1 MKTKIIKKYPWQVIL
16 YVLSLIVS
24 LGVPYAIA
32 LLIDKI
38 ILAND
43 FSNLLGWFFPVLGI
57 AIVSSILTF
66 YFIHFTI
73 IKAMITNAVKLG
85 INSVKKLLRIPV
97 IEYSKKEKSY
107 YLNVVT
113 NSSFTYGEAHA
124 AVYLQLI
131 ASIICV
137 LIILGVVFFI
147 NPILSVVF
155 ILYIPIVIFSTHSQT
170 GKLARMHT
178 RAIEKQDVFLNSIK
192 NIIDHKREIN
202 ALNET
207 EFFTNRYSKHMYTW
221 QKFVMKYN
229 FLHVLT
235 MTLPSFLAKIYGIIY
250 LLVGTYLVSTN
261 DITPGILVM
270 GFQYLQLI
278 SEPIN
283 SVAQVYIK
291 LKANKEHI
299 VRVDELDME
308 KEIDEDYES
317 KKTIKDDYIMKAEDF
332 KIYLDE
338 EEKNLLFS
346 IDSLDIP
353 SVGLY
358 LIKGKNGT
366 GKSMLLNL
374 ILGFINTKWTT
385 GSFSINADISNT
397 GYLTYPLFFINGTF
411 DENIFSREYDKEL
424 LNVLNIDFNSK
435 DITNNPVNLS
445 LGQQQ
450 KIALLRVL
458 SSPKPFMFFDEPNS
472 NLDKETQASIRDY
485 INELKSKCGIVVIT
499 HDNSLDDIADGIY
512 EITDNMLIKQR

>member
-24 LGVPYAIA
+24 LVVPYAIS
-32 LLIDKI
+32 LLIDNI
-38 ILAND
+38 ILANN
-43 FSNLLGWFFPVLGI
+43 FSNLLGWFFPVLAI
-57 AIVSSILTF
+57 AIVSSVLTF

-73 IKAMITNAVKLG
+73 IKAIVNSSMKLSINAVK
-85 INSVKKLLRIPV
+85 KMLRIPV

-113 NSSFTYGEAHA
+113 NSAFTYGNVHA
-124 AVYLQLI
+124 SVYLQLI
-131 ASIICV
+131 ASAICV
-137 LIILGVVFFI
+137 LVVLGVVLYI
-147 NPILSVVF
+147 NPILCAVF
-155 ILYIPIVIFSTHSQT
+155 VLYIPIVIFSTQSQT
-170 GKLARMHT
+170 GKLARMQSD
-178 RAIEKQDVFLNSIK
+178 AVVKQDKFLSSLR

-202 ALNET
+202 ALHET
-207 EFFTNRYSKHMYTW
+207 EFFIGRYSKYMSTW
-221 QKFVMKYN
+221 KKFIMKYH
-229 FLHVLT
+229 FLNVLT
-235 MTLPSFLAKIYGIIY
+235 GNLPSFLAKIYGIIY

-283 SVAQVYIK
+283 SVAQVYIQ

-299 VRVDELDME
+299 KRVDVLDME
-308 KEIDEDYES
+308 KELNEDYES
-317 KKTIKDDYIMKAEDF
+317 MKTIKDDYIIKADDF

-338 EEKNLLFS
+338 EEKHLLFG

-353 SVGLY
+353 SVGLF

-374 ILGFINTKWTT
+374 ILGFINTKWIT
-385 GSFSINADISNT
+385 GSFSINSDIYNT

-411 DENIFSREYDKEL
+411 DENIFCRDYDKKL
-424 LNVLNIDFNSK
+424 LEILNIDFNGK
-435 DITNNPVNLS
+435 DIVNNPVNLS

-450 KIALLRVL
+450 KIGLLRVL
-458 SSPKPFMFFDEPNS
+458 STPKPFMFLDEPNS
-472 NLDKETQASIRDY
+472 NLDKETQASLKDY
-485 INELKSKCGIVVIT
+485 IEELKSNRGIVVIT

-512 EITDNMLIKQR
+512 EIKDNKLIKH

>member
-24 LGVPYAIA
+24 LAVPYAIS

-43 FSNLLGWFFPVLGI
+43 FSNLLGWFFPVLAI
-57 AIVSSILTF
+57 AIVSSVLTF
-66 YFIHFTI
+66 YFMHFTT
-73 IKAMITNAVKLG
+73 IKAIIDNAITLSINAVK
-85 INSVKKLLRIPV
+85 KMLRIPV

-113 NSSFTYGEAHA
+113 NSSFTYGNVFAS
-124 AVYLQLI
+124 VYLRLI
-131 ASIICV
+131 ASAICV
-137 LIILGVVFFI
+137 LVIIGVVFFI
-147 NPILSVVF
+147 NPILSIIF

-170 GKLARMHT
+170 GKLARMHSQ
-178 RAIEKQDVFLNSIK
+178 AIEKQDVFLNSIK

-202 ALNET
+202 AVHET
-207 EFFTNRYSKHMYTW
+207 EFFIDRYSGHMFTW
-221 QKFVMKYN
+221 KKFIMKYN
-229 FLHVLT
+229 FLNVLT
-235 MTLPSFLAKIYGIIY
+235 ETLPSFLAKIYGIIY

-283 SVAQVYIK
+283 SVAQVYIQ

-299 VRVDELDME
+299 ERVDVLDME

-317 KKTIKDDYIMKAEDF
+317 KKTIKDGYIMKADDF

-338 EEKNLLFS
+338 EEKHLLFS

-353 SVGLY
+353 SVGLF

-385 GSFSINADISNT
+385 GSFSINSDISNT

-411 DENIFSREYDKEL
+411 DENIFCREYDKKL
-424 LNVLNIDFNSK
+424 LEILNIDFNGK
-435 DITNNPVNLS
+435 DISNNPVNLS

-450 KIALLRVL
+450 KIGLLRVF
-458 SSPKPFMFFDEPNS
+458 SSPKPFMFLDEPNS
-472 NLDKETQASIRDY
+472 NLDKETQESLRDY
-485 INELKSKCGIVVIT
+485 INKLKSKCGIVVIT

-512 EITDNMLIKQR
+512 EITDNKLIKQ